1 MTWDMVIV
9 DEKERG
15 ETRTRVM
22 LVDDKAGNKNAQR
35 ILAETRD
42 DYEHLDACMNPG
54 KTRAIVLR
62 MQEVDGERDEFIDVY
77 DPATLKPVISL
88 TNWPVAKIAFSRDG
102 KLMYLQATLET
113 GTPIDAVLDL
123 FSGDKVEGVSR
134 TRVGAS
140 LVSIAELLKQ
150 RKRIEKKIG

>member
-1 MTWDMVIV
+1 MTWEMLIV
-9 DEKERG
+9 DEKEQG
-15 ETRTRVM
+15 ETRTRVL
-22 LVDDKAGNKNAQR
+22 LVDNRQGGQQVHR

-54 KTRAIVLR
+54 NTRAIVFK

-88 TNWPVAKIAFSRDG
+88 TNWPVGKIAFSRDG

-123 FSGDKVEGVSR
+123 SSGDKVEGVSR
-134 TRVGAS
+134 ARDGAS
-140 LVSIAELLKQ
+140 LVSVAELLKQ
-150 RKRIEKKIG
+150 RKRVEKRIG

>member
-1 MTWDMVIV
+1 MTWDTLVV

-15 ETRTRVM
+15 ETHTLVL
-22 LVDDKAGNKNAQR
+22 LVDDRPDCQHVHR
-35 ILAETRD
+35 IIAETRD

-54 KTRAIVLR
+54 KTRAIVFR
-62 MQEVDGERDEFIDVY
+62 MQEVGGERDECIDVY
-77 DPATLKPVISL
+77 DPLTLKPVISL
-88 TNWPVAKIAFSRDG
+88 TNWPVGKIAFSRDG

-113 GTPIDAVLDL
+113 GTPIEAVLDL

-134 TRVGAS
+134 TKDGVS
-140 LVSIAELLKQ
+140 LVNIAELLKQ